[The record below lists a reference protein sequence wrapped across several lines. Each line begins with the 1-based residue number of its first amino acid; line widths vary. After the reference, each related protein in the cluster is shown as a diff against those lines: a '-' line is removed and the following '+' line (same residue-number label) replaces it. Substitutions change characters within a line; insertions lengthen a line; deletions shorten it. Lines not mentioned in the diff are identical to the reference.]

1 MITNLR
7 LQNFKCFNDQT
18 LKFGPL
24 TLLSGLNG
32 MGKSSVIQSLLLLRQ
47 SHEQGLLDKKELALN
62 GDLVC
67 IGTARDVLYEGAED
81 DTICFEI
88 TVAGG
93 DRANRW
99 CFNYKEADANV
110 LTIASAPC
118 GEEYSYDF
126 SLFNR
131 NFHYINAERTGPR
144 TSFEI
149 SDSIVR
155 QHRQLGP
162 RGEYTAHFLAV
173 FGRDEIPNKALA
185 HSKAES
191 YMLRDQAEAWLGEI
205 SPGTRLHFTTHAGM
219 DIVNLEYSFIT
230 EKLVSNEYRSTNV
243 GFGLTYILPV
253 LVAVLSSPQGALI
266 LCENPE
272 AHLHPKGQVL
282 MGELM
287 ALAASCGIQVLVE
300 THSDHVLNGI
310 RLAVHSGKISPTDVH
325 LHFFQRREKGD
336 QIRSEVISPHI
347 DEDGRIDVWPE
358 GFFDEWDRS
367 LESLLE
373 PRGV

>member
-7 LQNFKCFNDQT
+7 LQNFKCFGDQR
-18 LKFGPL
+18 LEFGPL

-32 MGKSSVIQSLLLLRQ
+32 MGKSSVMQSLLLLRQ
-47 SHEQGLLDKKELALN
+47 SHEQGLLSREELALN

-67 IGTARDVLYEGAED
+67 IGTAKDALYEGAEED
-81 DTICFEI
+81 KICFEI
-88 TVAGG
+88 IEG
-93 DRANRW
+93 DGEPTRW
-99 CFNYKEADANV
+99 CFLYEESEANV
-110 LTIASAPC
+110 LKLASAPKP
-118 GEEYSYDF
+118 GEYSYEH

-131 NFHYINAERTGPR
+131 DFHYINAERTGPR
-144 TSFEI
+144 TTFEI

-162 RGEYTAHFLAV
+162 RGEYTTHFLSV
-173 FGRDEIPNKALA
+173 FGREDIPNQALQHEKAKSL
-185 HSKAES
+185 
-191 YMLRDQAEAWLGEI
+191 MLRDQVEAWLGEV
-205 SPGTRLHFTTHAGM
+205 SPGTRLHFTTHPGM
-219 DIVNLEYSFIT
+219 DIVNLRYSFQQD
-230 EKLVSNEYRSTNV
+230 SNEYRSTNV

-253 LVAVLSSPQGALI
+253 LVAVLSSPAGALI

-282 MGELM
+282 MGELLS
-287 ALAASCGIQVLVE
+287 LAASCGIQVVVE

-310 RLAVHSGKISPTDVH
+310 RLAVHSGKIKRTDVH

-336 QIRSEVISPHI
+336 QIRSEVISPQI
-347 DEDGRIDVWPE
+347 DDDGRIDLWPE

>member
-7 LQNFKCFNDQT
+7 LQNFKCFSDQA
-18 LKFGPL
+18 LEFGAL

-47 SHEQGLLDKKELALN
+47 SYEQGLLDKKELALN

-88 TVAGG
+88 AVAGS
-93 DRANRW
+93 DRARW

-110 LTIASAPC
+110 LTLDSASS
-118 GEEYSYDF
+118 GKKYSYDF

-173 FGRDEIPNKALA
+173 FGRDEIPNKVLA
-185 HSKAES
+185 HPKAES
-191 YMLRDQAEAWLGEI
+191 YLLRTQVEAWLGEI

-219 DIVNLEYSFIT
+219 DIVNLQYSFIT
-230 EKLVSNEYRSTNV
+230 EQQVSNEYRSTNV

-253 LVAVLSSPQGALI
+253 LVAILSSPSGALI

-282 MGELM
+282 MGELIT
-287 ALAASCGIQVLVE
+287 LAASCGIQVVVE

-310 RLAVHSGKISPTDVH
+310 RLAVHCGKIKPADVN
-325 LHFFQRREKGD
+325 LHFFQRREKGE
-336 QIRSEVISPHI
+336 QIVSEVISPHI